1 MPAASETFG
10 QRLKALFKPGRKTAW
25 EKVVRYA
32 LVFGVIYPLVLLLV
46 ALNGRVLLSSVK
58 GLGDAAFAV
67 ALTIATI
74 WYGGII
80 TDFYSKLTGF
90 GISDIRVNRRGQDPE
105 LTAVWMERI
114 KGSREITIV
123 GTLSRGW
130 FIVTYEH
137 LDVLLKEQTDL
148 DKFEV
153 FLLDPFGKIWRAMVE
168 SGYPH
173 DEFLDDAIAV
183 FRSVYDL
190 AKDHEKKFHVY
201 LYDTDPMSCV
211 IARGAIYL
219 GLYLPRT
226 SKKQIPEFTISVGS
240 FLGDKIGESV
250 RQLRNSA
257 PRAKPKTIET
267 YRNLMKFHSAAPREK
282 FWNDPLVYCD
292 FCKESYD
299 LPSTFARRYIGF
311 QESRI
316 VSVSDDFYIMPSL
329 GPLVQDHALLVP
341 RLHIT
346 ASARLK
352 PEALREL
359 VSIAEKW
366 TIRTLDNKMLPL
378 VFEHGT
384 PSEDIRYGW
393 CGICH
398 CHLHLLAIQPH
409 EAHDF
414 YTKLEQFLR
423 EKEYEINVSDL
434 SSWNNVN
441 ELADEAY
448 LCARLG
454 KEEPKVFRFGHGV
467 QLESQ
472 LMRKFVAS
480 KVVAGGVNWD
490 WRAKDG
496 KPTDEAN
503 QELKASVERLVATMQ

>member
-1 MPAASETFG
+1 
-10 QRLKALFKPGRKTAW
+10 
-25 EKVVRYA
+25 
-32 LVFGVIYPLVLLLV
+32 
-46 ALNGRVLLSSVK
+46 
-58 GLGDAAFAV
+58 
-67 ALTIATI
+67 
-74 WYGGII
+74 
-80 TDFYSKLTGF
+80 
-90 GISDIRVNRRGQDPE
+90 
-105 LTAVWMERI
+105 
-114 KGSREITIV
+114 
-123 GTLSRGW
+123 
-130 FIVTYEH
+130 
-137 LDVLLKEQTDL
+137 LLKEQSDL
-148 DKFEV
+148 VKFDV

-173 DEFLDDAIAV
+173 DVFLDEAIAV
-183 FRSVYDL
+183 FRSVHDL
-190 AKDHEKKFHVY
+190 ARDHEKVHVY

-226 SKKQIPEFTISVGS
+226 SKRQIPEFTISVGS

-257 PRAKPKTIET
+257 PRVKPKTIET
-267 YRNLMKFHSAAPREK
+267 YRNLMKSHSAAPQEE

-292 FCKESYD
+292 FCKESDD
-299 LPSTFARRYIGF
+299 LPSTFARRYVGF

-316 VSVSDDFYIMPSL
+316 VSVGKDFYIMPSL

-352 PEALREL
+352 PDALQEM
-359 VSIAEKW
+359 VEIAEKW
-366 TIRTLDNKMLPL
+366 AAKTVEKNMSPL

-384 PSEDIRYGW
+384 PSDDPAHGG

-423 EKEYEINVSDL
+423 EKGYEINVSEL
-434 SSWNNVN
+434 ALWNNVN

-448 LCARLG
+448 LCVRLG
-454 KEEPKVFRFGHGV
+454 TEKPKVFRFGHGV

-480 KVVAGGVNWD
+480 KVVAGGVSWD
-490 WRAKDG
+490 WRVEDG
-496 KPTDEAN
+496 KPTDQAN
-503 QELKASVERLVATMQ
+503 QKLKASVERLMATVQ

>member
-1 MPAASETFG
+1 MPAASEPFV
-10 QRLKALFKPGRKTAW
+10 QRLKTLFKPGRKTAW
-25 EKVVRYA
+25 DRVVRYA
-32 LVFGVIYPLVLLLV
+32 LLFGVSYPIVLLVV
-46 ALNGRVLLSSVK
+46 ALNSRVLLSSVK

-67 ALTIATI
+67 ALVIVTI

-90 GISDIRVNRRGQDPE
+90 GITDIRVNRRGQDPE

-114 KGSREITIV
+114 KDSREITIV

-137 LDVLLKEQTDL
+137 LDVLLKEQSDL
-148 DKFEV
+148 VRFDV

-183 FRSVYDL
+183 FRSIHDL
-190 AKDHEKKFHVY
+190 ARDHEKLHVY

-226 SKKQIPEFTISVGS
+226 SKKEIPEFTISVGS

-250 RQLRNSA
+250 RKLRNSA
-257 PRAKPKTIET
+257 PRVKPKTIAI
-267 YRNLMKFHSAAPREK
+267 YRNLMKSHSAAPREE

-292 FCKESYD
+292 FCKESDD
-299 LPSTFARRYIGF
+299 LPSTFARRYVGF

-316 VSVSDDFYIMPSL
+316 VSVGEDFYIMPSL
-329 GPLVQDHALLVP
+329 GPLVLDHALLVP
-341 RLHIT
+341 RLHVT

-352 PEALREL
+352 PDALHEL
-359 VSIAEKW
+359 VEIAEKW
-366 TIRTLDNKMLPL
+366 AKAVEKNMLPL

-384 PSEDIRYGW
+384 PSDDTAHGG

-398 CHLHLLAIQPH
+398 CHLHLLAIQRQD
-409 EAHDF
+409 AHDF

-423 EKEYEINVSDL
+423 EKGYEINVSEL
-434 SSWNNVN
+434 PSWNNVN

-448 LCARLG
+448 LCVRLG
-454 KEEPKVFRFGHGV
+454 TEKPKVFRFGRGV

-480 KVVAGGVNWD
+480 KVIAGGVKWD
-490 WRAKDG
+490 WRVEDG
-496 KPTDEAN
+496 KPTDQAN
-503 QELKASVERLVATMQ
+503 QELKESVARLIATVQ

>member
-1 MPAASETFG
+1 MPAASEPFF

-25 EKVVRYA
+25 DRVVRYA
-32 LVFGVIYPLVLLLV
+32 LLFGVSYPLILLGV

-67 ALTIATI
+67 ALVIVTI

-90 GISDIRVNRRGQDPE
+90 GITDIRVNRRGQDPE

-114 KGSREITIV
+114 RDSREITIV

-137 LDVLLKEQTDL
+137 LDVLLKEQSDL
-148 DKFEV
+148 VKFDV

-173 DEFLDDAIAV
+173 DVFLDEAIAV
-183 FRSVYDL
+183 FRSVHDL
-190 AKDHEKKFHVY
+190 ARDHEKVHVY

-226 SKKQIPEFTISVGS
+226 SKRQIPEFTISVGS

-257 PRAKPKTIET
+257 PRVNPKTIET
-267 YRNLMKFHSAAPREK
+267 YRNLMKSHSAAPREE

-292 FCKESYD
+292 FCKEWKD
-299 LPSTFARRYIGF
+299 LPSTFERRYVGF

-316 VSVSDDFYIMPSL
+316 IPVGEDFYIMPSL
-329 GPLVQDHALLVP
+329 GPLVPDHALLVP
-341 RLHIT
+341 RVHVT
-346 ASARLK
+346 SSARL
-352 PEALREL
+352 ESHAFSQL

-366 TIRTLDNKMLPL
+366 SKKTAEKKMLPL
-378 VFEHGT
+378 IFEHGT
-384 PSEDIRYGW
+384 PSEDTAHGG

-398 CHLHLLAIQPH
+398 CHLHLLALEP
-409 EAHDF
+409 EKSHDF
-414 YTKLEQFLR
+414 YDRLQEFLR
-423 EKEYEINVSDL
+423 EKKYEIRVSDL
-434 SSWNNVN
+434 ASWNNVKEFAN
-441 ELADEAY
+441 EAY
-448 LCARLG
+448 IGVRLG
-454 KEEPKVFRFGHGV
+454 TENPKVFRFGHGV

-472 LMRKFVAS
+472 LMRKFLAS
-480 KVVAGGVNWD
+480 KVITGGVNWD
-490 WRAKDG
+490 WRVDDG
-496 KPTDEAN
+496 KLSNGAN
-503 QELKASVERLVATMQ
+503 QQLKESIGNLTATVQ

>member
-1 MPAASETFG
+1 MPVSEPFG
-10 QRLKALFKPGRKTAW
+10 QRLKSLFKPGRKTAW

-32 LVFGVIYPLVLLLV
+32 LVFGVGYPLFLLGV
-46 ALNGRVLLSSVK
+46 ALNSQELLPSVK
-58 GLGDAAFAV
+58 GLADAAFAV
-67 ALTIATI
+67 ALVIVTI

-90 GISDIRVNRRGQDPE
+90 GITDIRVNRRGQDPE

-137 LDVLLKEQTDL
+137 LDALLSEQSDL
-148 DKFEV
+148 VKFEV
-153 FLLDPFGKIWRAMVE
+153 FLLDPFGKIWRVMVE

-173 DEFLDDAIAV
+173 DQFLDEAIAV
-183 FRSVYDL
+183 FRSVHDL
-190 AKDHEKKFHVY
+190 ARDHEEVHIY
-201 LYDTDPMSCV
+201 LYDTEPMSCV
-211 IARGAIYL
+211 IARGTIYL

-250 RQLRNSA
+250 GKLRNSA
-257 PRAKPKTIET
+257 AKVEPKTIEI
-267 YRNLMKFHSAAPREK
+267 YRNLMKSHSAAPREE

-292 FCKESYD
+292 FCKESED
-299 LPSTFARRYIGF
+299 LPSTFARRYVGF
-311 QESRI
+311 RESRI
-316 VSVSDDFYIMPSL
+316 VPVGQDFYIVPSL

-352 PEALREL
+352 PDMLRRL
-359 VSIAEKW
+359 VEITERWATKVIEK
-366 TIRTLDNKMLPL
+366 NMSPL
-378 VFEHGT
+378 LFEHGT
-384 PSEDIRYGW
+384 PSDDPAHGG

-398 CHLHLLAIQPH
+398 CHLHLLAIQTH
-409 EAHDF
+409 EAHDL

-423 EKEYEINVSDL
+423 ERRYEINASDL
-434 SSWNNVN
+434 TSWNNVN
-441 ELADEAY
+441 ELANEVY
-448 LCARLG
+448 LCAKLG
-454 KEEPKVFRFGHGV
+454 TEKPKVFRFGHGAR
-467 QLESQ
+467 LESQ

-490 WRAKDG
+490 WRVKDE
-496 KPTDEAN
+496 KPIDEAN
-503 QELKASVERLVATMQ
+503 QELKASVERLKATVQ

>member
-1 MPAASETFG
+1 MPAASEPFV
-10 QRLKALFKPGRKTAW
+10 QRLKSLFKPGRKTAW
-25 EKVVRYA
+25 DRVVCYA
-32 LVFGVIYPLVLLLV
+32 LVFGVSYPIILFIV
-46 ALNGRVLLSSVK
+46 ALNGHTLLSSVK

-67 ALTIATI
+67 ALVIVTI

-80 TDFYSKLTGF
+80 TDFYAKLTGF
-90 GISDIRVNRRGQDPE
+90 GITDIRVNRRGQDPE
-105 LTAVWMERI
+105 LTAVWMDRI

-130 FIVTYEH
+130 FIVTYDH
-137 LDVLLKEQTDL
+137 LDVLLKEQSDL
-148 DKFEV
+148 VKFEV

-173 DEFLDDAIAV
+173 DQFLDEAIAV
-183 FRSVYDL
+183 FRGVHDL
-190 AKDHEKKFHVY
+190 ARDHEKVHIY

-226 SKKQIPEFTISVGS
+226 SKKQIPEFTISAGS
-240 FLGDKIGESV
+240 FLGDKISESV
-250 RQLRNSA
+250 SKLRNSA
-257 PRAKPKTIET
+257 PRVNPKTIAI
-267 YRNLMKFHSAAPREK
+267 YRNLMKSHSAAPREK

-292 FCKESYD
+292 FCKESED
-299 LPSTFARRYIGF
+299 LPSTFARRYVGF

-316 VSVSDDFYIMPSL
+316 VPVGDDFYIMPSL

-341 RLHIT
+341 RVHVT

-352 PEALREL
+352 PDALNKL
-359 VSIAEKW
+359 VEIAEKW
-366 TIRTLDNKMLPL
+366 AAKVVEKNMVPL

-384 PSEDIRYGW
+384 PSDDTAHGG

-398 CHLHLLAIQPH
+398 CHLHLLAIQPE

-414 YTKLEQFLR
+414 HTKLEQFLI
-423 EKEYEINVSDL
+423 EKEYEINVSEL
-434 SSWNNVN
+434 PLWNDVN
-441 ELADEAY
+441 AVADEAY
-448 LCARLG
+448 LCVRLG
-454 KEEPKVFRFGHGV
+454 TENPKVFRFGHGA

-480 KVVAGGVNWD
+480 KMIPGGANWD
-490 WRAKDG
+490 WRIDVG
-496 KPTDEAN
+496 KPAIEAN
-503 QELKASVERLVATMQ
+503 QELKASVERLTQTV